1 MSYNYNPLLIV
12 YTGGHIFTKGTTE
25 DLLTFRTM
33 KVKFTQLCRVEKTRE
48 QRERARGT
56 LRDLPRNT
64 QAQKQRII
72 SPFIVGGK
80 KDLQLTPQMNLTGTR
95 QTYIKQR
102 PRNKHK

>member
-12 YTGGHIFTKGTTE
+12 YTGWHIFTKGTTE

-56 LRDLPRNT
+56 PRDLTRNT

-72 SPFIVGGK
+72 SPFIAEGK
-80 KDLQLTPQMNLTGTR
+80 KGLTIDTTNE
-95 QTYIKQR
+95 YD
-102 PRNKHK
+102 RNKAN

>member
-48 QRERARGT
+48 QREQRERARGT

-72 SPFIVGGK
+72 SPYIAGCK
-80 KDLQLTPQMNLTGTR
+80 K
-95 QTYIKQR
+95 
-102 PRNKHK
+102 